1 MDGYAKLSK
10 RIYTKAVA
18 DSGCKQFI
26 AETKI
31 LLPGIDK
38 ILMRAIEVMTDK
50 LPAINNSE
58 SSLVAYLLV
67 RTRDIYNEKYRQW
80 HSQKIVIAEVFCAVA
95 SGIEQVVSL
104 ALQYKIKLKGGRL
117 WSFNECG
124 PLLAVYDEIV
134 SVTPPLEPKCV
145 SGTNNNL
152 HAFLFTQSDLRMI
165 RPYAATAGERG

>member
-67 RTRDIYNEKYRQW
+67 RTRDN
-80 HSQKIVIAEVFCAVA
+80 C
-95 SGIEQVVSL
+95 
-104 ALQYKIKLKGGRL
+104 
-117 WSFNECG
+117 
-124 PLLAVYDEIV
+124 
-134 SVTPPLEPKCV
+134 
-145 SGTNNNL
+145 
-152 HAFLFTQSDLRMI
+152 
-165 RPYAATAGERG
+165 